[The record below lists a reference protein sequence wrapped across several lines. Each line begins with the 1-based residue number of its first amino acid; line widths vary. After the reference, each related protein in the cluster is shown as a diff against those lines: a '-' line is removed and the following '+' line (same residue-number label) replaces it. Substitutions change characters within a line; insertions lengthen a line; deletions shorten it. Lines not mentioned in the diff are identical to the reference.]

1 MHCAVWQQRACA
13 APCSRIS
20 SECTGAGGICRVS
33 LHTLQA
39 ALLQYVL
46 EAKTT
51 VAADVA
57 KFISGMNW

>member
-1 MHCAVWQQRACA
+1 
-13 APCSRIS
+13 
-20 SECTGAGGICRVS
+20 
-33 LHTLQA
+33 LQA